1 MIQAPCTSL
10 TTANAQ
16 SLHIVNPTS
25 QSVAVAGAPA
35 GCTWS
40 GDGGGSIGIAWQ
52 TANPHG
58 LSDLYARSSTI
69 AYWQPITVTGYP
81 AAYGDTI
88 SDGRSQG
95 NCVLDTA
102 VSNQLYFI
110 SQFDNPLN
118 PGQSCALAKQAAED
132 VIANLQGAS

>member
-1 MIQAPCTSL
+1 MSL
-10 TTANAQ
+10 TTADAQ
-16 SLHIVNPTS
+16 RLHIVNPIS
-25 QSVAVAGAPA
+25 QPVAVGGAPA

-52 TANPHG
+52 AANPHG

-69 AYWQPITVTGYP
+69 AYWRPTDVAGYP

-88 SDGRSQG
+88 SDGRGQG

-102 VSNQLYFI
+102 VSNTVYFI
-110 SQFDNPLN
+110 SQFDEPLN
-118 PGQSCALAKQAAED
+118 PDQSCGLAEQAAED